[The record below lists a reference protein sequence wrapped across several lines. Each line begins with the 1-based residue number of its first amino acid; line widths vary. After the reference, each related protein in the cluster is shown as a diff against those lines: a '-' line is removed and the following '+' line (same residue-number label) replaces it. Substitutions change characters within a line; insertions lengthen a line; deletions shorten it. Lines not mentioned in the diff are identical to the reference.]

1 MLDYY
6 YLATPP
12 GQQLLM
18 FLEENG
24 LPYRRLPQPATLALA
39 GQRLSSSQ
47 TDPELDGVLP

>member
-1 MLDYY
+1 MLDFY

-24 LPYRRLPQPATLALA
+24 LPYWDLPQSATLALA
-39 GQRLSSSQ
+39 GQWLNSSRSA
-47 TDPELDGVLP
+47 PELDGVLP